1 MANPD
6 HLDLLRQGVKQWNEW
21 RAGNPEI
28 KADLRGA
35 DLNRAHFHAA
45 DLSGAD
51 LRGADLHATDLSE
64 ADLSSA
70 NLGGAYLRGVN
81 LNKAKLNKADLSGA
95 DLTDSTNLTRNQLAA
110 AESFDGA
117 RLPPDLE
124 SHQATKRKGE

>member
-28 KADLRGA
+28 K
-35 DLNRAHFHAA
+35 
-45 DLSGAD
+45 AD